1 MGCVTHALT
10 HSLTHALTHPSPD
23 CSLCFLVTPES
34 AEVFCDPLFVGD
46 LLLLWD
52 DFFVDI
58 VGLVVAFGVL
68 GLVVVD
74 DFGLVSP
81 LHSTVLVHWKVD
93 LNEYVCM

>member
-1 MGCVTHALT
+1 MSDLFPEA
-10 HSLTHALTHPSPD
+10 SPD

-58 VGLVVAFGVL
+58 VGLVVACGVL
-68 GLVVVD
+68 GLGGGSFGLVVVD

>member
-1 MGCVTHALT
+1 MRDLSDLFPEA
-10 HSLTHALTHPSPD
+10 SPD

-68 GLVVVD
+68 GLGGGS
-74 DFGLVSP
+74 FGLVSP

-93 LNEYVCM
+93 LNEYVCI